1 MRPGATSMASKR
13 ISRMRS
19 SAFRASHASAAAAMR
34 RRWRSVTDH
43 AASSSLSRALSSTNT
58 SRRRRRA
65 MMSISPTGLLQRR
78 ARMRKPLA
86 MRNAAAR
93 LSAEI
98 PVRNAIWRSARGTWI
113 GLARGRSSVMVAL
126 LGECES
132 TLIDLATGLAGDG
145 GDFGD
150 RLFDRKS
157 VERLTQQ
164 RVEIDRRQGA
174 VPIWRR
180 HDDHDLAARLVRLRS
195 LARERAEIAAP
206 NLLIELGELAA
217 DRGLARTKL
226 RGKIGERRRDTR
238 PGLEQNERCRNALE
252 LVDARAP
259 RFFLRRQKSLEQESV
274 GGKPAERKRREDR
287 RGSGQCRQ
295 ARARGLRFA
304 HELVTGVGHERRPG
318 VRDQREG
325 GAVGEPGDELR
336 SRLGGVVLVVG
347 GERGGDAVMVEE
359 LAGDARV
366 LACNEVGG
374 GEHLQRSHGDVA
386 QIADR
391 GRDQIEAGRQRRC
404 DGRVTMEDIAGGG
417 PVAEGAGGGGGGCGR
432 PHAPLL

>member
-1 MRPGATSMASKR
+1 MPRGHVFLPQAVTRPHQPPASNAAGICRGIRPGATSMASKR

-19 SAFRASHASAAAAMR
+19 SAFRASHASAAAAIR

-43 AASSSLSRALSSTNT
+43 AASSNLSRALTSTNT
-58 SRRRRRA
+58 SRLRRRA

-132 TLIDLATGLAGDG
+132 TLIDLAAGLAGDG

-164 RVEIDRRQGA
+164 RVEIDRRQPA
-174 VPIWRR
+174 VSIWRR
-180 HDDHDLAARLVRLRS
+180 HDDHDLAARLVRLRG

-206 NLLIELGELAA
+206 DLLIELGELAA

-238 PGLEQNERCRNALE
+238 PGLE
-252 LVDARAP
+252 
-259 RFFLRRQKSLEQESV
+259 
-274 GGKPAERKRREDR
+274 
-287 RGSGQCRQ
+287 
-295 ARARGLRFA
+295 
-304 HELVTGVGHERRPG
+304 
-318 VRDQREG
+318 
-325 GAVGEPGDELR
+325 
-336 SRLGGVVLVVG
+336 
-347 GERGGDAVMVEE
+347 
-359 LAGDARV
+359 
-366 LACNEVGG
+366 
-374 GEHLQRSHGDVA
+374 
-386 QIADR
+386 
-391 GRDQIEAGRQRRC
+391 
-404 DGRVTMEDIAGGG
+404 
-417 PVAEGAGGGGGGCGR
+417 
-432 PHAPLL
+432 